1 MTSALRYRKIR
12 FGAEGVTVTRS
23 AAGDTCISSVDPL
36 ADYPLRT
43 TDRLRYWAEQVPDR
57 TFLAKRDPS
66 TGEWRHISYAQ
77 ALATA
82 RRIGQALLNRGL
94 SPERPVL
101 ILSENDLEHA
111 MLALACQYVGVPFA
125 PISPAYSLISQDFDK
140 LKHLVK
146 LTTPGMVFA
155 SNGQKFGNAIRA
167 SIPADVDLVVTDAA
181 PADRAATLFTEL
193 DATSADAAVD
203 AAQAATGPD
212 TIVKFL
218 FTSGSTKFPKAV
230 INTHRMLCSNM
241 QMQLQCWPFLAE
253 EPPVLVDWLPWHH
266 TFGANQNLGLVL
278 YNGGTMYIDDGKPTP
293 EGLGETLRNLRE
305 IAPTVYNNV
314 PKSLETLGHAL
325 EADAALC
332 ETFFSRLKMLMYA
345 GAALSQPV
353 LDRLHSIAEKT
364 CGERI
369 VITSALGMTECSP
382 GILYVR
388 QESMRA
394 GQIGV
399 PCPGVDVKLV
409 KNGDKYELRC
419 RGPNVTPGYW
429 RAPEQ
434 TKEAFDEEGYL
445 CGGDAVKWFDP
456 SRPELGFVFDGR
468 IAEDFKL
475 TSGTWVSV
483 GPLRA
488 RVVHEGAPY
497 VQDAVVTGHDR
508 DEVGLLIVPSLPLCR
523 TLAGAYATATPK
535 DVLAA
540 APVRD
545 FFQDLLNRLRAQGTG
560 ASNRVARA
568 LVLSDPPQIDKGEI
582 TDKGSINQRAVL
594 THRAA
599 VVEALYA
606 DTDAAIIKPSKI

>member
-1 MTSALRYRKIR
+1 MNAVQRYRKIR
-12 FGAEGVTVTRS
+12 FGIEGVNLS
-23 AAGDTCISSVDPL
+23 QSSGGHTCITSADPL

-43 TDRLRYWAEQVPDR
+43 TDRLEHWAQHAPDR
-57 TFLAKRDPS
+57 TFLAKRDA
-66 TGEWRHISYAQ
+66 TGKWRHISYAQ
-77 ALATA
+77 ALAAA
-82 RRIGQALLNRGL
+82 RRIGQALLDRGL
-94 SPERPVL
+94 SPERPLL

-125 PISPAYSLISQDFDK
+125 PISPAYSLVSQDFDK

-146 LTTPGMVFA
+146 LMTPGLVFA
-155 SNGQKFGNAIRA
+155 AHGQKFSKALRAAI
-167 SIPADVDLVVTDAA
+167 PPEVELVVTEA
-181 PADRAATLFTEL
+181 PPDDRPATLFASL
-193 DATSADAAVD
+193 DATSASAAVD
-203 AAQAATGPD
+203 VARAATGPD

-293 EGLGETLRNLRE
+293 DGMRETLRNLRE

-314 PKSLETLGHAL
+314 PKSLEALGHAL

-332 ETFFSRLKMLMYA
+332 EIFFSRLKMLMYA

-353 LDRLHSIAEKT
+353 LDRLHAIAEKA

-399 PCPGVDVKLV
+399 PCPGVEVKLV
-409 KNGDKYELRC
+409 ENGDKHELRC

-429 RAPEQ
+429 RAPGQ
-434 TKEAFDEEGYL
+434 TREAFDEEGYL

-456 SRPELGFVFDGR
+456 ARPDLGFVFDGR

-483 GPLRA
+483 GALRTRA
-488 RVVHEGAPY
+488 IHEGAPY
-497 VQDAVVTGHDR
+497 VQDVVVTGHDR
-508 DEVGLLIVPSLPLCR
+508 DEVGMMIVPSLQHCR
-523 TLAGAYATATPK
+523 TLAGLDDRATPG
-535 DVLAA
+535 DVLATA
-540 APVRD
+540 AVRA
-545 FFQDLLNRLRAQGTG
+545 FFQSLLNRLNAQGTG

-568 LVLSDPPQIDKGEI
+568 LVLAAPPQIDKGEI

-606 DTDAAIIKPSKI
+606 DTDAAIIKLSTT